1 MMGDEIID
9 LQDFFKL
16 KLEIDEKFENAE
28 EVILEKIDKS
38 EIDFF

>member
-28 EVILEKIDKS
+28 EVILEKNDES

>member
-1 MMGDEIID
+1 MMGDELID